1 MKKVIALIAAG
12 SFALGLPA
20 FAGNPNDSAVAS
32 QDEGQAFRMACTV
45 PVRKFD
51 LNDEQKKKMAEIMAE
66 HHKVGCTP
74 ASEAKF
80 VEQVKGIL
88 TPDQFAKF
96 KKSYEAG
103 PKMKM

>member
-1 MKKVIALIAAG
+1 
-12 SFALGLPA
+12 
-20 FAGNPNDSAVAS
+20 
-32 QDEGQAFRMACTV
+32 MACTV
-45 PVRKFD
+45 PVRTFN
-51 LNDEQKKKMAEIMAE
+51 LTDEQRKKMAAVMAE
-66 HHKVGCTP
+66 HHKEGCTE

-88 TPDQFAKF
+88 TPDQFSKF